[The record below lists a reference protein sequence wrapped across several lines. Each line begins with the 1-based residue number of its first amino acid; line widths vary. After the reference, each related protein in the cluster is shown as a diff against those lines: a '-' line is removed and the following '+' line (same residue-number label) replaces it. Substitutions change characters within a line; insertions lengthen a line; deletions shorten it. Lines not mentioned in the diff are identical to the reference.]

1 LLLSE
6 PSKKTN
12 ENKGVLGWV
21 FDGQKVLCM
30 FYKQVSVANH
40 VDFFCG
46 LLLVGGEGM

>member
-12 ENKGVLGWV
+12 ENKGMLGWV
-21 FDGQKVLCM
+21 FDGQEVFVHVL
-30 FYKQVSVANH
+30 QASVASH

-46 LLLVGGEGM
+46 LLLVG